1 MDGQIVYVED
11 KRGNIIFPVTGLKA
25 VVDST
30 GKTLEEILKDFGS
43 TGGLVI
49 KGSVESV
56 SELPYEG
63 QYNDCYY
70 VGENIYLW
78 VGPGNGDTNTP
89 NNAWKN
95 KGTITKGDKG
105 DTGDAAH
112 FNNITASIDN
122 VTGDNPSVEVTQ
134 SGPDTAKNLDFIFHQ
149 IKGPRGVS
157 IQSIEQTSTS
167 QEPGG
172 TNTISVSLDDG
183 STANFYVKNGE
194 AGVTD
199 VTASVD
205 STTGNPEVVVN
216 LDNGLLNLAFY
227 GLKGIQGNPGTNNAS
242 MVLVNE
248 LPQASSATLENV
260 YLVYNDQTEK
270 YDRYFTQFDGVDYS
284 WVQAGDL
291 DIDLGDYQRKDDE
304 IWLTREAFDA
314 LEVKDITKVY
324 NVYEEDEEV

>member
-49 KGSVESV
+49 KGSVESI

-78 VGPGNGDTNTP
+78 VGPGNGDIGTP
-89 NNAWKN
+89 NDAWKN

-105 DTGDAAH
+105 DTGDSAH
-112 FNNITASIDN
+112 INQVTASVDNITGTP
-122 VTGDNPSVEVTQ
+122 VVVVTQ
-134 SGPDTAKNLDFIFHQ
+134 SGPDTAKNFDFAFHNM
-149 IKGPRGVS
+149 KGPAGTSVT
-157 IQSIEQTSTS
+157 SIEQTTTS
-167 QEPGG
+167 LESEG
-172 TNTISVSLDDG
+172 TNVITATLDDG
-183 STANFYVKNGE
+183 TETKFYIKNGR
-194 AGVTD
+194 AGITSVE
-199 VTASVD
+199 ASVD
-205 STTGNPEVVVN
+205 NYSGEPQVN
-216 LDNGLLNLAFY
+216 YSLEDGELTLAFS
-227 GLKGIQGNPGTNNAS
+227 GLKGMQGNPGINNAS
-242 MVLVNE
+242 MVVVTE
-248 LPQASSATLENV
+248 LPTASASTLENI
-260 YLVYNDQTEK
+260 YLLYNNQTEK
-270 YDRYFTQFDGVDYS
+270 YDRYFTQYDGVDYS
-284 WVQAGDL
+284 WIQAGDL

-304 IWLTREAFDA
+304 IWLTKEAFDA